1 MQLAQEKYTDLESF
15 LKCHKFRNSG
25 KIMPNLPGSI
35 ASDLSSM
42 ANELRLCGVD
52 RYSVVERQLTEM
64 LI

>member
-1 MQLAQEKYTDLESF
+1 
-15 LKCHKFRNSG
+15 
-25 KIMPNLPGSI
+25 MPNLPGSI